1 MGLTDADHAEYGNPS
16 RNYLIVPVTCA
27 VPHRTEGAPKLSGAR
42 PVRILPGTR
51 LYAAYGREEASEEF
65 FCNYEVNPEYREA
78 LERAGL
84 RVSAVGEAGE
94 VRAVE
99 LPGCR
104 FFVATLFQP
113 QLAPLGERPHPVLA
127 AYLLAASTSS

>member
-1 MGLTDADHAEYGNPS
+1 M
-16 RNYLIVPVTCA
+16 TCA
-27 VPHRTEGAPKLSGAR
+27 VPHRKDDAPKLSGAC

-51 LYAAYGREEASEEF
+51 LYSAYGREEVSEEF

-78 LERAGL
+78 LQQSDL
-84 RVSAVGEAGE
+84 RISAVGEAGE

-99 LPGCR
+99 LPGHR

-113 QLAPLGERPHPVLA
+113 QLGSQPHPMIA
-127 AYLLAASTSS
+127 AYLDVIATS

>member
-1 MGLTDADHAEYGNPS
+1 LGITDADHAEYCNPS
-16 RNYLIVPVTCA
+16 LHYVIVPVTCA
-27 VPHRTEGAPKLSGAR
+27 VPHRPEGAPKLSGAC

-51 LYAAYGREEASEEF
+51 LYAAYGREDVSEEF

-78 LERAGL
+78 LQQSDL

-99 LPGCR
+99 LPAHR

-113 QLAPLGERPHPVLA
+113 QLGPQPHPVIA
-127 AYLLAASTSS
+127 AYLDAIATS

>member
-16 RNYLIVPVTCA
+16 QNYLVVPVTCA
-27 VPHRTEGAPKLSGAR
+27 VPHRTDGAPKLSGAC

-51 LYAAYGREEASEEF
+51 LYAAYGREEVSEEF

-78 LERAGL
+78 LEQAGL

-99 LPGCR
+99 LPGRR

-113 QLAPLGERPHPVLA
+113 QLGPPSHPVIA
-127 AYLLAASTSS
+127 AYLDAIATSS

>member
-1 MGLTDADHAEYGNPS
+1 M
-16 RNYLIVPVTCA
+16 PVTCA
-27 VPHRTEGAPKLSGAR
+27 VPHRKDDAPKLSGAC

-51 LYAAYGREEASEEF
+51 LYSAYGREEVSEEF
-65 FCNYEVNPEYREA
+65 FCNYEVNPDYRKA
-78 LERAGL
+78 LELAGL

-99 LPGCR
+99 LPAHR

-113 QLAPLGERPHPVLA
+113 QLGSPPHPVIT
-127 AYLLAASTSS
+127 AYLNAIATP